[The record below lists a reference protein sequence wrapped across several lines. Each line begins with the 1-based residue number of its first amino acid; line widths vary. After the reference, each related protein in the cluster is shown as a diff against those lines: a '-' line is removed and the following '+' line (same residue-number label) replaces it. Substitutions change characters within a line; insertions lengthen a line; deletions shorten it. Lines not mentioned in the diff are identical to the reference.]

1 MDYKNSKFLNIVAGL
16 FLVGF
21 SFFIMKELQAILL
34 PFFMAVIISFL
45 FEPFYEWIKS
55 KKIPS
60 PVALIIVLLVIIVI
74 ANISSVFVYTSIS
87 SFNAEIPKY
96 IVKGEILLNSL
107 EGFVHKYGLLP
118 EGEKAIDIKNYLNP
132 ESIGGILTTLISG
145 VAGLFTNFLL
155 ILIYVL
161 FLLTEFGS
169 IRKRIGKAFNTA
181 KAETI
186 NVTLSVILKDVRKYL
201 IGKTLINFSHGV
213 AILIVFWL
221 FGLDFA
227 LVWALLTF
235 LLAYIPSIG
244 AIIATILPFLTAL
257 IQYDNILTPVLLLII
272 MTVTGFVFGNVIEP
286 KVMGE
291 RLNLS
296 PILLIFSLIFWGY
309 LWGVVGMI
317 LSVPVMSMIKI
328 VLSKFE
334 STRPIAIL
342 MSNEVEDKKAEQM
355 EMNFTEKQ

>member
-1 MDYKNSKFLNIVAGL
+1 MDNKNNKFLNIAAAL

-21 SFFIMKELQAILL
+21 SFFLLKELQAILL

-45 FEPFYEWIKS
+45 FEPFYEWMKS

-60 PVALIIVLLVIIVI
+60 TVALIIVLLTILVI
-74 ANISSVFVYTSIS
+74 ANISSVFIYTSIS

-96 IVKGEILLNSL
+96 ISKGEILLNSL
-107 EGFVHKYGLLP
+107 ESFVHQYGLLP
-118 EGEKAIDIKNYLNP
+118 PGERAIDIKKYLNP
-132 ESIGGILTTLISG
+132 ESIGGILTTLVSG

-169 IRKRIGKAFNTA
+169 IRKRIGKAFNFE
-181 KAETI
+181 KAATI
-186 NVTLSVILKDVRKYL
+186 NDTLSDILKDVRKYL
-201 IGKTLINFSHGV
+201 VGKTLINFSHGV
-213 AILIVFWL
+213 TILIVFWF

-235 LLAYIPSIG
+235 LLAYIPNIG
-244 AIIATILPFLTAL
+244 AFIATLLPFLTAL
-257 IQYDNILTPVLLLII
+257 VQYDNIFTPILLLII

-286 KVMGE
+286 KVMGDK
-291 RLNLS
+291 LNLS

-334 STRPIAIL
+334 STKPIAIL
-342 MSNEVEDKKAEQM
+342 MSNVVEDRKNPNQTEM
-355 EMNFTEKQ
+355 EFKE

>member
-1 MDYKNSKFLNIVAGL
+1 MDYRNSKFLNVVAGL
-16 FLVGF
+16 FLAGF
-21 SFFIMKELQAILL
+21 SFYLLKELQAILL

-45 FEPFYEWIKS
+45 FEPFYEWMKA

-60 PVALIIVLLVIIVI
+60 WAALIIVLLTIII
-74 ANISSVFVYTSIS
+74 LANISSVFIFTSIS

-96 IVKGEILLNSL
+96 ITKGEILINSL
-107 EGFVHKYGLLP
+107 EEFVHKYGLLP
-118 EGEKAIDIKNYLNP
+118 EGERAIDMGKYLNP

-169 IRKRIGKAFNTA
+169 IRKRIGKAFNSA
-181 KAETI
+181 KALSINETL
-186 NVTLSVILKDVRKYL
+186 TDILTDVRKYL

-213 AILIVFWL
+213 AILIVFWI

-235 LLAYIPSIG
+235 LLAYVPNIG
-244 AIIATILPFLTAL
+244 AFIATLLPFLTAL
-257 IQYDNILTPVLLLII
+257 VQYDNVFTPVLLLII
-272 MTVTGFVFGNVIEP
+272 MTVVGFVFGNVIEP

-291 RLNLS
+291 KLNLS

-334 STRPIAIL
+334 STKPIAIL
-342 MSNEVEDKKAEQM
+342 MSNVVEEKKNPNQTEM
-355 EMNFTEKQ
+355 EFKE